1 MYSVVV
7 SLWNYLSSWQV
18 ATGVLDDDSVAM
30 CVKETLM
37 EQSVHVIYSN
47 VQVMELTAGEIE
59 HIASSWM
66 QFFETN
72 WISYIYYKTYRIE
85 YYMFGHFKTIQMKR
99 LSIN

>member
-1 MYSVVV
+1 MYSTVV
-7 SLWNYLSSWQV
+7 SLWNYLNSWQV

-37 EQSVHVIYSN
+37 EQSVHVIYRN